1 MDKRQAKRTILVVE
15 DEPGI
20 RKVVAC
26 LLGRADYATL
36 QAGCADEA
44 LAILENVTPD
54 LILLDYVL
62 PDMDG
67 LLLLRIIRSRPPWQY
82 VPVIF
87 LTGKVDLPSKQQ
99 ALEFGA
105 LDYIAKPFD
114 PEDLI
119 ARIGAHVR
127 RKDREEEMRRKSA
140 ALAEATRRAL
150 EASEQRFRTLV
161 ENSFDLVCELDP
173 EFGII
178 YASPNHRS
186 ILGYDPAALNGVNW
200 TDLVH
205 LEDRKSTAAKL
216 RKTLHGQSSGR
227 TQARFQDQ
235 RKQWRWLD
243 ISGSVL
249 PAAEPRLLLV
259 ARDIT
264 QEKELEARLAYLAL
278 RDPVTGLGNQQQFT
292 TALASML
299 GDGSRRG
306 PGVLLVADLDDFKL
320 VNDTQGHAAGDNALR
335 SVAHFLSGLFPEAH
349 SICRVRGDEFCVIL
363 RDGDEVAAQAAGER
377 FTDAMHKHPI
387 ILDARGGA
395 ITLSAGIAMIEP
407 SITFEELIARAD
419 SALYAAKAAGKGRF
433 CLYKDNSEEL
443 VRIKSDAAW
452 YSRMTE
458 GLLEGRFELF
468 YQPIIDFK
476 CNRVFC
482 SEALL
487 RYRATDGR
495 IHLPGEF
502 LPAAERFRLMQQL
515 DRYALG
521 RALARLQE
529 HPESRIAVNL
539 SGQSVSDPEMHACI
553 RKDLDESGV
562 DPKRLIFEITETVFI
577 TNLSQ
582 ARRLVEELRA
592 LGCGFALDDFGSGF
606 SSLSYLRSLPVN
618 IVKIY
623 GGFVKRIAS
632 DSVDL
637 ALLRSI
643 HEIAHLLGKE
653 TVAEFVNSEKTC
665 SLLKQIGVDYGQG
678 FYLGRPQPQ
687 FTRTGPVVAAA
698 W

>member
-1 MDKRQAKRTILVVE
+1 MDQFRGRRTVLIVE
-15 DEPGI
+15 DDPGV
-20 RKVVAC
+20 RKVVASF
-26 LLGRADYATL
+26 LVRACYSAIE
-36 QAGCADEA
+36 AGCADEA
-44 LAILENVTPD
+44 LEQLEKVTPD
-54 LILLDYVL
+54 LILLDYML

-67 LLLLRIIRSRPPWQY
+67 VLLLRIIRSSPRWQY

-99 ALEFGA
+99 ALELGA

-127 RKDREEEMRRKSA
+127 RKDREEAMRRKSA
-140 ALAEATRRAL
+140 AVAEATRRAL
-150 EASEQRFRTLV
+150 ETSEQRFRTLV
-161 ENSFDLVCELDP
+161 ENSFDLVCELDG
-173 EFGII
+173 ELRMV
-178 YASPNHRS
+178 YASPNHRN
-186 ILGYDPAALNGVNW
+186 ILGYDPAALNGASW
-200 TDLVH
+200 IEIVH
-205 LEDRKSTAAKL
+205 LEDRTSTGGKL
-216 RKTLHGQSSGR
+216 RQALRGQSSVR

-235 RKQWRWLD
+235 RNQWRWLD

-264 QEKELEARLAYLAL
+264 QEKELAARLAHLAL
-278 RDPVTGLGNQQQFT
+278 RDPVTGLGNHQQFT
-292 TALASML
+292 AELVSIL
-299 GDGSRRG
+299 RDGPRDRRG
-306 PGVLLVADLDDFKL
+306 ALLVVDLDDFKL
-320 VNDTQGHAAGDNALR
+320 VNDTQGHLAGDSALR
-335 SVAHFLSGLFPEAH
+335 SVAQFLMGIFPKPH
-349 SICRVRGDEFCVIL
+349 SICRVRGDEFCIIL
-363 RDGDEVAAQAAGER
+363 RNVDEVAAQAAGER
-377 FTDAMHKHPI
+377 FIEAMHSHPI
-387 ILDARGGA
+387 VLDGRGVA
-395 ITLSAGIAMIEP
+395 ITLSAGIAMIDP
-407 SITFEELIARAD
+407 SITFEELTARAD

-433 CLYKDNSEEL
+433 FLYKDNSEEL
-443 VRIKSDAAW
+443 VKIKSGAAW
-452 YSRMTE
+452 YSRITE
-458 GLLEGRFELF
+458 GLLQGRFELF
-468 YQPIIDFK
+468 YQPIIDLK
-476 CNRVFC
+476 RNRVFC

-487 RYRATDGR
+487 RYRAADGR

-515 DRYALG
+515 DSYVLG
-521 RALARLQE
+521 RALAMLQE
-529 HPESRIAVNL
+529 HPERCVSVNL

-553 RKDLDESGV
+553 RKRLAESGV

-592 LGCGFALDDFGSGF
+592 IGCGFALDDFGSGF
-606 SSLSYLRSLPVN
+606 SSFSYLRSLPVN

-643 HEIAHLLGKE
+643 HETAHLLGKE

-665 SLLKQIGVDYGQG
+665 TLLKQIGVDYGQG
-678 FYLGRPQPQ
+678 FYLGRPHPQ
-687 FTRTGPVVAAA
+687 FARTEPVATAA
-698 W
+698 